1 MMQPDLLDIL
11 LLLFGGYYLFS
22 VVFKPAICWESGRI
36 VRTRNIVGERTTVI
50 MYGALGVLMI
60 GLGVWF
66 SLR

>member
-1 MMQPDLLDIL
+1 MQPDLLDIL

-22 VVFKPAICWESGRI
+22 VVFKPAIFWESGRI
-36 VRTRNIVGERTTVI
+36 MRTRNILGDRKTLI